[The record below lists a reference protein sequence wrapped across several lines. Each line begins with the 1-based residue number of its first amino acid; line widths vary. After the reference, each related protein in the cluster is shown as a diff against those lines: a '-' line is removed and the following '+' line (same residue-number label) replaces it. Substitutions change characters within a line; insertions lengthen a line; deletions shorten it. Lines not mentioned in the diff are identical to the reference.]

1 MKLILKLLFL
11 FLVGADPVLGIHEI
25 VGERGDLLG
34 LQINFCKF
42 LQQRHPGLDQC
53 LIMQHILAAADHLL
67 FLSDIVFQARL
78 HILQLF
84 LVKLGE
90 PLLVGDKLLVV
101 LCVVLFFLT
110 FNLGVER
117 FDDLMEPGNHNPAFL
132 DDILDDQGT
141 VFHLLAE
148 LNLLIGG
155 QQALLADFPQIK
167 TDRIIA
173 AGVALVGSQDGI
185 VTDVFNITFMVVK
198 TGNIDKMITSTN
210 RIIIGSH
217 AAPGMFHRGR
227 MLVLIIKGCILF
239 FFIVITFLTAV
250 FFGFRLVFVMI
261 GKIIYQ
267 CIDGKVIL
275 KIILK
280 QVDIIRFL
288 FQVGIDFILGRTF
301 GKKTCSRSL
310 ITFCDDDLQLTE
322 GLHDFIDSL
331 IRGILWTKS
340 LSDILFCHM
349 SGLC

>member
-1 MKLILKLLFL
+1 M
-11 FLVGADPVLGIHEI
+11 
-25 VGERGDLLG
+25 
-34 LQINFCKF
+34 
-42 LQQRHPGLDQC
+42 
-53 LIMQHILAAADHLL
+53 
-67 FLSDIVFQARL
+67 
-78 HILQLF
+78 
-84 LVKLGE
+84 
-90 PLLVGDKLLVV
+90 
-101 LCVVLFFLT
+101 
-110 FNLGVER
+110 
-117 FDDLMEPGNHNPAFL
+117 
-132 DDILDDQGT
+132 
-141 VFHLLAE
+141 
-148 LNLLIGG
+148 
-155 QQALLADFPQIK
+155 
-167 TDRIIA
+167 
-173 AGVALVGSQDGI
+173 
-185 VTDVFNITFMVVK
+185 TDVFNITFMVVK

-210 RIIIGSH
+210 SIIIGSH

-227 MLVLIIKGCILF
+227 MLVLIIKYGILF
-239 FFIVITFLTAV
+239 FFLLLITFPAAV
-250 FFGFRLVFVMI
+250 LFSFRLVFVMF

-267 CIDGKVIL
+267 RIDGKVIL